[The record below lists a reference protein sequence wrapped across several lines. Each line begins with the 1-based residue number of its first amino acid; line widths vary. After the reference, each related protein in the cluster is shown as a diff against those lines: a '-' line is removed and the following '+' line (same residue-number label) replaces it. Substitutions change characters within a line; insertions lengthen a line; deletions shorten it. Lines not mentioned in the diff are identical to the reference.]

1 MQIEGIRV
9 YFVVMFRFWPWLFAN
24 CTELF
29 AKLAEVLIDAQTSL
43 KKKKKVKKSHPT
55 AKISLKNGIDMNTGG
70 EICKCHI
77 NVVSKQV

>member
-43 KKKKKVKKSHPT
+43 KKKKKGEKKPSN
-55 AKISLKNGIDMNTGG
+55 SKN
-70 EICKCHI
+70 K
-77 NVVSKQV
+77 S